1 MTGVLFLAAVTL
13 SAAAQEIPR
22 INPDGVIANGPG
34 PRAPLTPGMEISI
47 YGQHLGPEAGCT
59 ARARE
64 LHELCGTVVTV
75 GGISADLLYVQE
87 KQINVRAPYNM
98 PIEGMVPFIV
108 TREGLASAAVAA
120 QFGPYNAAIAVS
132 GVVYADMPVWVDIGL
147 P

>member
-87 KQINVRAPYNM
+87 KQINVRAPFNM
-98 PIEGMVPFIV
+98 PSKEWFRSSLPA
-108 TREGLASAAVAA
+108 RASPVRPSRPSL
-120 QFGPYNAAIAVS
+120 GPT
-132 GVVYADMPVWVDIGL
+132 M
-147 P
+147 